1 MIIKVLLVAA
11 LAGAVWFAMRTQAR
25 GNHLAL
31 RRIAASAFLLAGALS
46 VLFPDI
52 TVIAAN
58 AVGVARGTDLLLY
71 ILVVAFLFVAI
82 GLHQR
87 VHALERRLT
96 DLAREL
102 ALRTADPAKQDH

>member
-11 LAGAVWFAMRTQAR
+11 LAGAVLFAMRTQAR
-25 GNHLAL
+25 GNHLAV
-31 RRIAASAFLLAGALS
+31 RRIVAGGFLLAGALS

-52 TVIAAN
+52 TVVAAN

-71 ILVVAFLFVAI
+71 VLVVAFLFVTI
-82 GLHQR
+82 GLYQR
-87 VHALERRLT
+87 VHSLERRLT

-102 ALRTADPAKQDH
+102 ALRTADRASQDH